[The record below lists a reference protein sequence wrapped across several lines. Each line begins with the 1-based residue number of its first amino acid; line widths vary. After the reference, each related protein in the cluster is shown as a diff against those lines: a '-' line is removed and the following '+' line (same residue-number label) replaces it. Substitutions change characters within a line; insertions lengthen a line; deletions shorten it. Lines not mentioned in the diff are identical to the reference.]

1 MVRASVQPLITWLA
15 RKVAGS
21 LEGAPNEESKE
32 EAAAVL
38 KRYEDVDKNLKGMG
52 VNYGSL
58 LQANNRDAFKDA
70 LIAGM

>member
-1 MVRASVQPLITWLA
+1 M
-15 RKVAGS
+15 
-21 LEGAPNEESKE
+21 EGAPNEESKE